1 MNGIRPER
9 RIAPTAGA
17 LAVAAALLLPVGAEA
32 QNATTTGSVGR
43 TFFGS
48 GASSSAGRAAPSPPS
63 ATKLPPVRPERRRE
77 RARSTVPIN
86 AHTLA
91 NGTANRPV
99 PRERKRPRRRTRFLP
114 SLPPVVVLNQEVTV
128 LNEIVTEGAEGRTGR
143 SSEPDRGRP
152 PEAPPPSRNSTPR
165 AADAP
170 SGEPSSGS
178 VRAAP
183 RVPPPSRAP
192 TERRP
197 REAPDADACVSVWIT
212 TAGGIEWRHRV
223 AFEDLG
229 VSAVSEAAS
238 LLQGRLR
245 RGEPLSIESVDG
257 SFRVPAPL
265 VESLV
270 VGPCRPSAGD

>member
-1 MNGIRPER
+1 MMNGARPER
-9 RIAPTAGA
+9 RIPPTAGV
-17 LAVAAALLLPVGAEA
+17 LAVAVALLLPLGAEA
-32 QNATTTGSVGR
+32 QSGTTTGSVGR

-63 ATKLPPVRPERRRE
+63 ATKLPPVRPDRSRDRD
-77 RARSTVPIN
+77 RATVPIN

-91 NGTANRPV
+91 NGTANRPL
-99 PRERKRPRRRTRFLP
+99 PRERDRPRRRTRFLP
-114 SLPPVVVLNQEVTV
+114 SLPPVVVLNQQVTV
-128 LNEIVTEGAEGRTGR
+128 VNEIVAGGAEGRSGR
-143 SSEPDRGRP
+143 RPEPAGERP
-152 PEAPPPSRNSTPR
+152 SDAPPAPGNGTPG

-170 SGEPSSGS
+170 SGEPSSGN

-183 RVPPPSRAP
+183 RVPPPSRTP
-192 TERRP
+192 TERP

-245 RGEPLSIESVDG
+245 RGEPLAIESVDG

-270 VGPCRPSAGD
+270 VGSCRPSTVD